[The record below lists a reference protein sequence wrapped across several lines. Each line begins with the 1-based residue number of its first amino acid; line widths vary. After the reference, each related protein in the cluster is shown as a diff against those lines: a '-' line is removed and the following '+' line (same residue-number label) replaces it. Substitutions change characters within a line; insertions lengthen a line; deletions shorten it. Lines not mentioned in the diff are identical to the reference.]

1 MARDDEHTLR
11 AFSNVCMHRSGSVET
26 EPSSHRASRQ
36 LVPEG
41 TDPRLPTMSSTPAAP
56 AAQQS
61 DLDFAVTIAR
71 EAGALTLELFRRPDV
86 VVEGKE
92 DGTPVTAADRGAER
106 LLRERIGV
114 AYPDDAVVG
123 EEEADTDGTS
133 GRTWILDPI
142 DGTQSFIHGVP
153 LYANLVAL
161 EDKHGPVVGV
171 INIPALDECV
181 WAGRGLG
188 CFVNGEP
195 TRVSDREDLHGSCI
209 VTSGV
214 DYWPSAAAL
223 DEFVGRNAVIRTW
236 GDAYGYVLVA
246 TGRAHAMVDPIVS
259 RWDVAPMLT
268 ILPEAGGVFTDL
280 SGAVTA
286 EGGDALATNLALAPQ
301 ILELVGR

>member
-1 MARDDEHTLR
+1 MRQ
-11 AFSNVCMHRSGSVET
+11 GSA
-26 EPSSHRASRQ
+26 PS
-36 LVPEG
+36 
-41 TDPRLPTMSSTPAAP
+41 PADR
-56 AAQQS
+56 S
-61 DLDFAVTIAR
+61 DLDFAVAIAR
-71 EAGALTLELFRRPDV
+71 EAGAFTLELFRQPYV
-86 VVEGKE
+86 AVEGKD

-106 LLRERIGV
+106 LLRKRI
-114 AYPDDAVVG
+114 AATHPDDEVVG
-123 EEEADTDGTS
+123 EEETDTDGTS
-133 GRTWILDPI
+133 GRTWVLDPI
-142 DGTQSFIHGVP
+142 DGTQSFVHGVP

-161 EDKHGPVVGV
+161 EDEHGPAVGV
-171 INIPALDECV
+171 INIPALNECV

-195 TRVSDREDLHGSCI
+195 TRVSDRTDLHGACI

-280 SGAVTA
+280 SGTVTA